1 MGWGHSSL
9 KHAFEFA
16 TLAGVKSFV
25 PFHHDPSHTD
35 DALDDLIKDSV
46 HLGQPGFSVLPGI
59 EGATFEPG

>member
-16 TLAGVKSFV
+16 ALAGVKSFI

-35 DALDDLIKDSV
+35 EALDDLIKDSV
-46 HLGQPGFSVLPGI
+46 HLAHPGFAVIPGI